1 MIFAV
6 VTAAVLIAMSL
17 VLVRGLLGPTVYDRI
32 LAVNNFG
39 TKTIL
44 MIALM
49 GFLADRPDFLDIALL
64 YALINFVATIAI
76 LKFIRLGGLSTK
88 GSDSPGKGFSE

>member
-44 MIALM
+44 MIALLM
-49 GFLADRPDFLDIALL
+49 LIVMSVLAIIRMSAFKELTYPT
-64 YALINFVATIAI
+64 LIQ
-76 LKFIRLGGLSTK
+76 
-88 GSDSPGKGFSE
+88 